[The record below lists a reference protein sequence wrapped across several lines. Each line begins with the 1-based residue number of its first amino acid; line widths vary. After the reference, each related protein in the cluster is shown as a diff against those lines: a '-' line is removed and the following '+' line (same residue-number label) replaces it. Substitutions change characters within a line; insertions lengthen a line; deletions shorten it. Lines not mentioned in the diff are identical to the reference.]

1 MLSCAFDNQV
11 LTVDDV
17 RNVYLNHEGRLLQ
30 LKDLCEI
37 EVRNMTRQNIN
48 RHEGKNCVSLA
59 VIKQSD
65 AQMGELRE
73 AIADVVDDLQK
84 NNPELKFD
92 ITRDQT
98 ELLAYSINNLE
109 WNLVAAIFSPLWSW
123 CFSCVDGGWH
133 CWLLYPFPCPCSSP
147 C

>member
-1 MLSCAFDNQV
+1 
-11 LTVDDV
+11 
-17 RNVYLNHEGRLLQ
+17 
-30 LKDLCEI
+30 
-37 EVRNMTRQNIN
+37 MTRQNIN

-73 AIADVVDDLQK
+73 AIAEVVDDLQK

-109 WNLVAAIFSPLWSW
+109 WNLVAAIFFTSLVLVLFMRRWRLA
-123 CFSCVDGGWH
+123 
-133 CWLLYPFPCPCSSP
+133 LLVALSIP
-147 C
+147 